1 MPYPIVDPKLSTDA
15 LEKQLLAT
23 WKHERLFEKTR
34 EAMRYGPPFV
44 FFEGPPTANGRPGI
58 HHVFAR
64 TIKDLVCRY
73 HTMLGQAVT
82 RIAGWDTHGLPVEI
96 EVERTLGISGK
107 KQIEAYGVEKFN
119 RLCRE
124 SVFTYKTDWETL
136 SERIAYWLDY
146 EHPYITYTNE
156 YIETVWWLLKRLH
169 EKALLYRGHKVLP
182 YCPRC
187 GTALSSHELAQGYDK
202 VQTNSVYVTFP
213 LADDATRLLVI
224 WTTTPWTLL
233 SNVAVAVHPD
243 LEYGEYEVNGTRYIV
258 ADARAGDVHVAGK
271 PLAAWP
277 RVAGYRGRDLVGQ
290 KYVRPLDVVPLPQEG
305 QRAIVVA
312 GGFVSADEGT
322 GLVHMA
328 PAFGADDYTAAQ
340 QYGLAFVNP
349 VAPDGTFQDTRWPE
363 INGRLVTD
371 KETNRLIIDRLKH
384 DGRWLETRAHEHQYP
399 FCWRCDSAL
408 IYYARSSWFVR
419 TTAVKARMLE
429 VNAQVAWHPPEVGSG
444 RFGEWLENNVDWALS
459 RDRYW
464 GTPLNVWECETEREH
479 REVIG
484 SYAELAERVGKPL
497 PGGFDPHKPHIDAY
511 VWPCRQCGG
520 TMRRVPEVIDA
531 WFDSGAM
538 PYGQWHY
545 PFEHQADFKGHFP
558 ADFICEGVDQTRGWF
573 YSLLAIGVAVF
584 DSPVYKHVIVNEL
597 VLDPQGQKMSKSRG
611 NVVNPWQVI
620 EEHGADAVRLYLLGQ
635 SQVWLPKRFDR
646 RHIPDVAGGFLNT
659 LRHSYKF
666 FADYAGDWMPESGAP
681 AGAGSGGDRSLAD
694 RWLLA
699 RLDEVVAA
707 VRDAWNA
714 YDVTAGTR
722 AVMDFVVDDLS
733 NWYVRTNRPRFW
745 APDRAADQ
753 AALRTLY
760 DALLVAARLLAP
772 AAPFLSDWLHRA
784 LTGTSVHLASF
795 PSDQGRREPELLGAM
810 AAIRK
815 LASLARAAREM
826 RKLHVRQPVAK
837 LQVAV
842 PPAVKGRAFA
852 ELLDVLKDEVNA
864 KDVEVVTSDHELVN
878 LKGKP
883 DFRSLGKRYGKH
895 TPQAAAA
902 VSQLTAQA
910 LQALERGD
918 PARAGEFEFQPADV
932 TLTREVVS
940 DWAVQADGPY
950 VAAVDPRLTADLIQE
965 GLARELVNRV
975 QRLRKDAGYQYTTRI
990 ELSVAGPEDVVSAI
1004 GTYQSYVEGET
1015 LARKTVLG
1023 AVLDAADVTSEVDID
1038 GRRVVI
1044 ALRRHD
1050 GRKGGTR

>member
-1 MPYPIVDPKLSTDA
+1 MCSSDLTATATLPNDP
-15 LEKQLLAT
+15 Q
-23 WKHERLFEKTR
+23 
-34 EAMRYGPPFV
+34 
-44 FFEGPPTANGRPGI
+44 
-58 HHVFAR
+58 
-64 TIKDLVCRY
+64 
-73 HTMLGQAVT
+73 
-82 RIAGWDTHGLPVEI
+82 
-96 EVERTLGISGK
+96 
-107 KQIEAYGVEKFN
+107 
-119 RLCRE
+119 
-124 SVFTYKTDWETL
+124 
-136 SERIAYWLDY
+136 
-146 EHPYITYTNE
+146 
-156 YIETVWWLLKRLH
+156 
-169 EKALLYRGHKVLP
+169 
-182 YCPRC
+182 
-187 GTALSSHELAQGYDK
+187 
-202 VQTNSVYVTFP
+202 
-213 LADDATRLLVI
+213 RLLVI

-233 SNVAVAVHPD
+233 ANVAVAVHPD
-243 LEYGEYEVNGTRYIV
+243 LEYGEYEVNGVRYIV
-258 ADARAGDVHVAGK
+258 AAARAGDVHVAGK
-271 PLAAWP
+271 PLAAAT
-277 RVAGYRGRDLVGQ
+277 RVAAYRGRDLVGQ
-290 KYVRPLDVVPLPQEG
+290 KYVRPLEVVPLPQEG

-312 GGFVSADEGT
+312 GAFVSADEGT

-349 VAPDGTFQDTRWPE
+349 VGPDGTFQDTRWAE
-363 INGRLVTD
+363 INGKLVTD
-371 KETNRLIIDRLKH
+371 KETNRLIIERLKH

-419 TTAVKARMLE
+419 TTAIKARMLE

-484 SYAELAERVGKPL
+484 SYAELAERWGKAL
-497 PGGFDPHKPHIDAY
+497 PRDFDPHKPYIDQYTWA
-511 VWPCRQCGG
+511 CRQCGG
-520 TMRRVPEVIDA
+520 AMRRVPEVIDA

-760 DALLVAARLLAP
+760 DALLVGARLLAP